1 VGATDI
7 ALGAGAV
14 FAMYLLNRN
23 GVGTSARMQDALTAL
38 KLIVMS
44 AFIGTAML
52 TGDPRGLTQSANGA
66 NSWLPGAL
74 WIAGT
79 SAFWLGGFQVISQA
93 AEERSPSTSL
103 RLIGRVTV
111 GSVGIGVLFYVGVIT
126 AASMAMPRDALLSAS
141 LPAAAAAQAI
151 FHSRWGAGAVLG
163 AGLCGI
169 LATLNAMMIS
179 GSRLLLALGR
189 IGYLPSRLAQPDR
202 RGTPAAT
209 LQVVAAAALLGV
221 IGGRG
226 LLIPV
231 VDMASMSLIISYAI
245 VCAGVLR
252 LRRIA
257 PRTRRPFRLRGGT
270 LAVTATLLGATAMAV
285 FVIAEPARQWRGV
298 PAEWTLFGIWVA
310 LGTVVWLARR
320 SHAGR
325 SSGYPVQLSEL

>member
-1 VGATDI
+1 MA
-7 ALGAGAV
+7 
-14 FAMYLLNRN
+14 
-23 GVGTSARMQDALTAL
+23 
-38 KLIVMS
+38 
-44 AFIGTAML
+44 AFISTAML
-52 TGDPRGLTQSANGA
+52 TGDPRGLTQSGDGPRWW
-66 NSWLPGAL
+66 SPGAL

-93 AEERSPSTSL
+93 AEERSPCTSL
-103 RLIGRVTV
+103 RLIGRITV
-111 GSVGIGVLFYVGVIT
+111 GSVGIGVLFYVGVIA
-126 AASMAMPRDALLSAS
+126 AASMAVPRDALLSAS

-151 FHSRWGAGAVLG
+151 LHSKSGAGAVLG

-189 IGYLPSRLAQPDR
+189 IGYLPSWLAQPDR

-209 LQVVAAAALLGV
+209 LQVVAIGALLGV
-221 IGGRG
+221 ICGRG

-231 VDMASMSLIISYAI
+231 VDMASMSLIVSYAI

-252 LRRIA
+252 LRRVA
-257 PRTRRPFRLRGGT
+257 PSTRRPFRLRGGT
-270 LAVTATLLGATAMAV
+270 VAVTATLLGATAMAV
-285 FVIAEPARQWRGV
+285 FVIAEPARHWHGI

-310 LGTVVWLARR
+310 IGAVVWRARR

-325 SSGYPVQLSEL
+325 TSHCPAQASEM